1 MGVHVGKFEVFVSLN
16 LCVHT
21 CLRASLLCISLDGEQ
36 PEFEFVSFEVLSV
49 GACLEVPAEVV
60 SHEVLFLSQG
70 EEELL

>member
-49 GACLEVPAEVV
+49 GLEVPAEVV